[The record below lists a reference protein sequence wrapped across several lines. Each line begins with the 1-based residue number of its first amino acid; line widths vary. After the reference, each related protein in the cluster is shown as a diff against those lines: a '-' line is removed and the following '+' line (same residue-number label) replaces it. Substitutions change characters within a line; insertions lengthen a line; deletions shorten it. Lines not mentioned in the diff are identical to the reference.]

1 MTDELKDCAN
11 YAQGYG
17 WYLKPIYH
25 PDQPECTP
33 ADFLGR
39 NRKDAEERLYDI
51 AQNDAMNRGGIQGD
65 STETTTSQETPNPS
79 PKGKAG
85 SWDRSRLLTPSEL
98 KSLKENSIAADE
110 VIAARF
116 KELSNKT
123 KTL

>member
-1 MTDELKDCAN
+1 M
-11 YAQGYG
+11 
-17 WYLKPIYH
+17 I
-25 PDQPECTP
+25 
-33 ADFLGR
+33 
-39 NRKDAEERLYDI
+39 DI
-51 AQNDAMNRGGIQGD
+51 QDD
-65 STETTTSQETPNPS
+65 SSENTTSQETSNPL

-110 VIAARF
+110 IIAARF

>member
-11 YAQGYG
+11 YVQGYG

-33 ADFLGR
+33 SDFLGR
-39 NRKDAEERLYDI
+39 NRKDAEDRLYDI
-51 AQNDAMNRGGIQGD
+51 AQNDAMNRGGIQED
-65 STETTTSQETPNPS
+65 SAEKPLPEPSNPL

-98 KSLKENSIAADE
+98 KSLKENSIAADKIIE
-110 VIAARF
+110 TRF
-116 KELSNKT
+116 REIFNKNKT
-123 KTL
+123 I

>member
-11 YAQGYG
+11 YVQGYG

-39 NRKDAEERLYDI
+39 NRKDAEDRLYDI
-51 AQNDAMNRGGIQGD
+51 AQNDAMNRGGIQED
-65 STETTTSQETPNPS
+65 SAEKPLPEPSNPL

-98 KSLKENSIAADE
+98 KSLKDNMAEAHRISKG
-110 VIAARF
+110 RF
-116 KELSNKT
+116 KDLA
-123 KTL
+123 